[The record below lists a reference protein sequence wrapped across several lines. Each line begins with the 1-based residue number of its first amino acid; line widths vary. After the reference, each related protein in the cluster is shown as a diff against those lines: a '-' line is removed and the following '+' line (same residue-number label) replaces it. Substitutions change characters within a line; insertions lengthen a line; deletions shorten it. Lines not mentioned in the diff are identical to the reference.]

1 MVELNAINRLFLDYH
16 MKVVQH
22 YPEFHLAF
30 LKASELTRMLMKK
43 EGVAFA
49 KREEESEERGRA
61 AMRIV
66 EEEENRKVKMYFTK
80 ENEVDELTYLANIR
94 RFQPTEVDEENSGF
108 NRWK

>member
-22 YPEFHLAF
+22 YPEFHLVF

-43 EGVAFA
+43 EGVVFA

-66 EEEENRKVKMYFTK
+66 EEEENRKVKITSQKKMRLMNLHTWQIF
-80 ENEVDELTYLANIR
+80 A
-94 RFQPTEVDEENSGF
+94 GF